1 MTPRRL
7 RISSGSE
14 FEKNMSYCRAVVDD
28 DWVFHFRYNGFRLC
42 PGTISNDVVEQANQC
57 LLNITWALTEAGADF
72 KDVVRVRYILPR
84 RADFERCWP
93 VLRRY
98 FSDSPPA
105 ATMIEAGLSDE
116 RMKIEIEV
124 TARRAV
130 PNGSP

>member
-7 RISSGSE
+7 RISSGAE
-14 FEKNMSYCRAVVDD
+14 FETNMGYCRAVVVEV
-28 DWVFHFRYNGFRLC
+28 WSFISGTTGFEYGR
-42 PGTISNDVVEQANQC
+42 GTISDDVVEQANQC
-57 LLNITWALTEAGADF
+57 LLNITRALTKAGADF

-105 ATMIEAGLSDE
+105 ASMIEAGLSDE
-116 RMKIEIEV
+116 RMK
-124 TARRAV
+124 
-130 PNGSP
+130 